1 MEELFSSN
9 LFAIYIIAC
18 IAVISYTNFKE
29 NQRMFLLYL
38 FTYATAF
45 FEIFRISASII
56 LLLLITFIFLEYLT
70 EDTKKLTLV
79 TNIVYKIYDYIFM
92 MAFQY
97 HFLWIFLAF
106 VILHISHY
114 PSAYQTLMKGISIIP
129 LFLGAHLAIS
139 QPFKIKSIT
148 DMCQVFEL
156 HPPYRFEYREEMQ
169 EKFDLLCAFE
179 DKTYFQRKNSYSC
192 ISFEYIKCF
201 LKNHGF
207 PKRNFFKKA
216 LSNVSTPQ
224 KLYSVGSRLF
234 KRGYSTPEMQL
245 LRTVGILRGY
255 DKYKIQ
261 RKIFE
266 ILYSKIIFSSLKE
279 YHKANTFLALEHYRH
294 YILYIYF
301 QTVMTKI
308 NGIKCTPLSSA
319 FKNQNDISNWSMNGL
334 FIACLGLSF
343 RKVSDYHLALFSDI
357 IDQFGL
363 NITRI
368 KELNDQFPNKF
379 PLEDTQY
386 MTFMSRKSFVNS
398 LKY

>member
-45 FEIFRISASII
+45 FEVFRISASII

-79 TNIVYKIYDYIFM
+79 TNIVYKIYDYTFM
-92 MAFQY
+92 MFFQY
-97 HFLWIFLAF
+97 YLFWILLAF

-114 PSAYQTLMKGISIIP
+114 PSSYQALLKGVSIIP
-129 LFLGAHLAIS
+129 LFWGAHLAIS

-148 DMCQVFEL
+148 DMCQVFEMY
-156 HPPYRFEYREEMQ
+156 PPYQFKYEREMQ
-169 EKFDLLCAFE
+169 KKFELLCAFE
-179 DKTYFQRKNSYSC
+179 DKTYFQRKDSYSC

-207 PKRNFFKKA
+207 PKLNFFKKVLA
-216 LSNVSTPQ
+216 YVSSPQ
-224 KLYSVGSRLF
+224 KPYRTGSQLF

-279 YHKANTFLALEHYRH
+279 YHKANTYLALDYYRH
-294 YILYIYF
+294 YLLYVYF

-308 NGIKCTPLSSA
+308 NGHRCTPLSSA
-319 FKNQNDISNWSMNGL
+319 FENQSDVSNWSMNGL
-334 FIACLGLSF
+334 FVACLGLSF
-343 RKVSDYHLALFSDI
+343 REVSDYHLALFSDI
-357 IDQFGL
+357 IDDFEL
-363 NITRI
+363 DTECI
-368 KELNDQFPNKF
+368 KKLYNNYPNKLF
-379 PLEDTQY
+379 PVDDTSY
-386 MTFMSRKSFVNS
+386 PTPPF
-398 LKY
+398 LILL

>member
-45 FEIFRISASII
+45 FEIFRISASIVLI
-56 LLLLITFIFLEYLT
+56 LLITFIFLEYLT
-70 EDTKKLTLV
+70 EDIKKITLI
-79 TNIVYKIYDYIFM
+79 TNLVYKIYDYTFM
-92 MAFQY
+92 MFFQY
-97 HFLWIFLAF
+97 HFFWILLAF
-106 VILHISHY
+106 VTLHVSHCL
-114 PSAYQTLMKGISIIP
+114 SAHQMLLKGVSIIP
-129 LFLGAHLAIS
+129 LFLGAHLTIS

-148 DMCQVFEL
+148 DMCHVFETY
-156 HPPYRFEYREEMQ
+156 PPYQFEYREKMQ
-169 EKFDLLCAFE
+169 EKFELLCAFE
-179 DKTYFQRKNSYSC
+179 DKTYFQRKDSYSC
-192 ISFEYIKCF
+192 ISFEYIKYF

-207 PKRNFFKKA
+207 PKLNFFKKA

-224 KLYSVGSRLF
+224 KMYRMGSRIF

-279 YHKANTFLALEHYRH
+279 YHKANTYLALNHYRH
-294 YILYIYF
+294 YLLYVYF

-308 NGIKCTPLSSA
+308 NGRKCTPLSSA
-319 FKNQNDISNWSMNGL
+319 FKNRNDVSNWSMDGL
-334 FIACLGLSF
+334 FVACLGLSF
-343 RKVSDYHLALFSDI
+343 REVSDYQLTLFSEI
-357 IDQFGL
+357 IDDFGL
-363 NITRI
+363 NVARI
-368 KELNDQFPNKF
+368 KELNDQYPDEF
-379 PLEDTQY
+379 PLEDA
-386 MTFMSRKSFVNS
+386 
-398 LKY
+398 